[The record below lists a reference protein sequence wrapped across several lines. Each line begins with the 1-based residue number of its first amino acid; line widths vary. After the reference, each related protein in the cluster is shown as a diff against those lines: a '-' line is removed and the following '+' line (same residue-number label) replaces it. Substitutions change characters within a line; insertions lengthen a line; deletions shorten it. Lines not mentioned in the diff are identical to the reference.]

1 MELRS
6 GEEEEEIGY
15 CVAVYSGYFFGERIE
30 MQLRNEQERKSD
42 YTMPSLEAA

>member
-30 MQLRNEQERKSD
+30 MQLRNDEERKSD
-42 YTMPSLEAA
+42 YPVPALEVA